1 MTPELERGA
10 GSHAP
15 RSAGVASLA
24 GVSRKT
30 VSRVL
35 NNEPYVSDT
44 ARRRVLEAAEAVS
57 AAEQKLLTALGQ
69 ATTLED
75 EERAETARQM
85 LQEQALALRNA
96 AEELSAWLDAPRT

>member
-1 MTPELERGA
+1 MGTHFGT
-10 GSHAP
+10 
-15 RSAGVASLA
+15 LA
-24 GVSRKT
+24 AVGR
-30 VSRVL
+30 L
-35 NNEPYVSDT
+35 DEYL
-44 ARRRVLEAAEAVS
+44 ALQAYVLEAAEAVG

-85 LQEQALALRNA
+85 LQEQALALRSA